1 MSTRVEQIQFAQF
14 GTLTAEEWLRF
25 SVCEVNKPSPQG
37 GSDKNREGTPYDPRM
52 GVLENGVACGTCEGE
67 NKDCPGHFGHIVLPI
82 PVYNPVFLTLQSG
95 FTLKILQCVCPSCAR
110 PRLLP
115 DHAEMQNLLRIKGY
129 KRLRAFSDK
138 CKKVI
143 ECPWPDCAE
152 PLPWFD
158 MNKAKDEV
166 RRYYGSKEKSVVF
179 NAGEALNVFIRIS
192 NETVSLLGFN
202 EKLAWNNIFTDEE
215 NLTGE
220 EAFHVHQF
228 RPESLILTVLPVI
241 PPFSRPFVIRDGQK
255 CDDDLTDK
263 YNSILKASIKLREDD
278 QLESAAPS
286 KGRRR
291 NGKLSALDRQ
301 KTEYELQNHIWTMM
315 NNKAEKSK
323 LSSGGRPHKCLW
335 SRLQGKDGRVQTN
348 VAGKRTDFSAR
359 SVIVGG
365 GIMLK
370 MDYLGVPRVVAEELT
385 KRELVKEWNHA
396 YLQDLVSQ
404 GKVNRVIRRGGVK
417 RLNTLPDKGV
427 KFTLMVDDVVE
438 RQLRDGDIVLFNRQP
453 TLRLESMLAFRV
465 KIIEGYAFRLG
476 LCWTSS
482 FNADFDG
489 DEMNLHVP
497 QSIGATAEAEVLMRA
512 AVHIVTGQRNGPVNG
527 IVQDGLI
534 GSYILTNGWEGTD
547 TDTMVSAT
555 TFAQC
560 ITGAE
565 IPLERYADLLLRA
578 AKYYP
583 DYITVDADGT
593 SAKITAD
600 EVPGKLFVSILLPA
614 NFCYKR
620 STDTNPMFPE
630 VKIED
635 GVILPDSGP
644 LCKKIIGG
652 KTNSVIHV
660 LWKDYSPEV
669 ALMFLSET
677 QQLVDRWLPTHG
689 FSMGISDCL
698 ATSRDEVSRV
708 IAEMQ
713 AKVNAVLEKCH
724 GEPDEASEA
733 EINSILNSAM
743 NVGLRLAKNS
753 MAKGDRNA
761 LNIMRNSGA
770 KGSLVNLI
778 QIVAFVGQQNIDGR
792 RIPTN
797 LSDNTRTLPHYE
809 PGDHSAE
816 ARGFVEHGYLEGLTP
831 QEVFFHAAGGRVG
844 IIATAIKTAT
854 TGYIQKRIC
863 RKVEDFRVETDG
875 TVRDA
880 NGRIIQFLYGDDGM
894 DPKKL
899 CYARG
904 ADHPFFV
911 NPYSLSRRLNSDA
924 RRERLVGEDEEPRP
938 LRSEEIDLL
947 SKFIHAGPPKMKTQ
961 VTETATSNARF
972 TLVSSLKGVVLYECK
987 IPIFCAEV
995 RGMYESS
1002 KAQYGD
1008 MVGLVAATSIGEPT
1022 TQMTLNT
1029 FHGAGLKGKDVSLGV
1044 PRFDE
1049 LLNATKSDKQKHGS
1063 CTVYFDIPVLTQGAK
1078 TVSALE
1084 RENASLDEGDKK
1096 LMINKSIIQQTK
1108 ETGLAMM
1115 QSTTKSFEET
1125 TVGTFFEGFEIQYLP
1140 EDIDPDTGL
1149 SPIGIL
1155 TYEEYKPEWWVTLS
1169 EELRGKPEFE
1179 PESWVLIMK
1188 FDTEEMFRRNV
1199 DIEDI
1204 AIAIEEASEGK
1215 YCCVPSPNVLG
1226 TIEVY
1231 CNFTDIKAYVR
1242 TKFDLPP
1249 GESKTS
1255 KAEAKDD
1262 GSESSDS
1269 EIDLE
1274 ETDLEAECSPLLTE
1288 ENVDFFTCRDVAVKY
1303 IKSIRISGITGVSK
1317 VYPREESS
1325 THEWVMDVECR
1336 QVSPR
1341 ISVKRFLDILTAKGV
1356 DSKRTICDDMHSIY
1370 AVLGIE
1376 AAQRFLIEEMTRII
1390 SFDGTY
1396 INPRHIQLLVDS
1408 MTHTGVITSV
1418 RRDGIPRDVGPI
1430 AKIMFEQAVDNAVE
1444 AAVFTEPDHMAGVSS
1459 AIMYGL
1465 TAKSGTGLVDVKS
1478 SDKIPARPI
1487 RVPPNEPV
1495 EDDEVIVIDV
1505 ADTPPAKPKA
1515 KAETAKAKATRRNTA
1530 RGSRRKNV
1538 IKNL

>member
-1 MSTRVEQIQFAQF
+1 MFTRTEQIKFAQF
-14 GTLTAEEWLRF
+14 GTLTADEWLRL
-25 SVCEVNKPSPQG
+25 SVCEINKPSPQG
-37 GSDKNREGTPYDPRM
+37 GSDKNREGTPYDARM
-52 GVLENGVACGTCEGE
+52 GVLENGVACGTCGGDNEE
-67 NKDCPGHFGHIVLPI
+67 CPGHFAHIVLPI
-82 PVYNPVFLTLQSG
+82 PVYNPVFLTLSIQNN
-95 FTLKILQCVCPSCAR
+95 FTLKILQSVCPTCAR

-115 DHAEMQNLLRIKGY
+115 DHAEMQNILRIKGS
-129 KRLRAFSDK
+129 KRLRAFAEK

-143 ECPWPDCAE
+143 ECPWSDCAE

-158 MNKAKDEV
+158 LNKNKDEV
-166 RRYYGSKEKSVVF
+166 RRHYGNKEKSVVF
-179 NAGEALNVFIRIS
+179 TAGETLNVFIRIP

-202 EKLAWNNIFTDEE
+202 EKLAWNKLFTDEE
-215 NLTGE
+215 NLNGE
-220 EAFHVHQF
+220 DSFHVHQF
-228 RPESLILTVLPVI
+228 RPESLIFTIVPVI

-263 YNSILKASIKLREDD
+263 YNSILKMCIKLLEDD
-278 QLESAAPS
+278 KLESTAPV

-291 NGKLSALDRQ
+291 TGKLSAVDRQ
-301 KTEYELQNHIWTMM
+301 KVECELQNHIWTMI

-335 SRLQGKDGRVQTN
+335 SRTQGKDGRVQTN

-365 GIMLK
+365 GIMLEL
-370 MDYLGVPRVVAEELT
+370 DYLGVPRVIAEELT
-385 KRELVKEWNHA
+385 KRELVKDWNHA

-404 GKVNRVIRRGGVK
+404 GRVNRVIRRGEVK
-417 RLNTLPDKGV
+417 RLNTLPDGGS
-427 KFTLMVDDVVE
+427 KFTLATDDVIE

-453 TLRLESMLAFRV
+453 TLRLESMIAFKV
-465 KIIEGYAFRLG
+465 KIVEGYAFRLG

-512 AVHIVTGQRNGPVNG
+512 AVHIVTGQSNGPVNG

-534 GSYILTNGWEGTD
+534 GSYILTNGWEGTE
-547 TDTMVSAT
+547 TDTMVKAT

-560 ITGAE
+560 IIGAK
-565 IPLERYADLLLRA
+565 ISIERYSDLLLRA

-583 DYITVDADGT
+583 DYITLNDDGI
-593 SAKITAD
+593 SAKITAT
-600 EVPGKLFVSILLPA
+600 EVPGKLFASILLPA
-614 NFCYKR
+614 NFCYTR
-620 STDTNPMFPE
+620 ETDTNPRFPK

-635 GVILPDSGP
+635 GVVLPDSGP

-652 KTNSVIHV
+652 RASSVIHA

-669 ALMFLSET
+669 ALIFLSET

-698 ATSRDEVSRV
+698 ATSRDDVARV

-724 GEPDEASEA
+724 GEPDDASEA

-743 NVGLRLAKNS
+743 NVGLRLAKTS

-792 RIPTN
+792 RIPAN
-797 LSDNTRTLPHYE
+797 MSDNTRTLPHYE

-844 IIATAIKTAT
+844 IIATAIKTAA

-899 CYARG
+899 CYSRG
-904 ADHPFFV
+904 AEHPFFI
-911 NPYSLSRRLNSDA
+911 NPYNLSRRLNSDA
-924 RRERLVGEDEEPRP
+924 RREGLVSEDEETRS
-938 LRSEEIDLL
+938 LRSEEVELL
-947 SKFIHAGPPKMKTQ
+947 LEFINAGPPKMKTQ
-961 VTETATSNARF
+961 VTETATANARM
-972 TLVSSLKGVVLYECK
+972 TLASCLKGVELYECK

-995 RGMYESS
+995 RGMYETS

-1008 MVGLVAATSIGEPT
+1008 MVGLMAATSIGEPT

-1049 LLNATKSDKQKHGS
+1049 LLNATKSDKQKRGS
-1063 CTVYFDIPVLTQGAK
+1063 CTMYFDIPVLTQGAK

-1084 RENASLDEGDKK
+1084 RENTRLDDGDSK
-1096 LMINKSIIQQTK
+1096 LALNRSIIQQTK

-1125 TVGTFFEGFEIQYLP
+1125 TVGTFFESFEMQYLP
-1140 EDIDPDTGL
+1140 EDVDPNTGL

-1155 TYEEYKPEWWVTLS
+1155 TYEEYEKKWWVSLS

-1179 PESWVLIMK
+1179 PESWVLVMK
-1188 FDTEEMFRRNV
+1188 FNTEEMFRRDI

-1215 YCCVPSPNVLG
+1215 YCCIPSPNVLG
-1226 TIEVY
+1226 TIEIY
-1231 CNFTDIKAYVR
+1231 CNFSDIKSYVR
-1242 TKFDLPP
+1242 AKFDLPP
-1249 GESKTS
+1249 GEH
-1255 KAEAKDD
+1255 
-1262 GSESSDS
+1262 
-1269 EIDLE
+1269 
-1274 ETDLEAECSPLLTE
+1274 EAEEGEVSDAEDMKPLLTE
-1288 ENVDFFTCRDVAVKY
+1288 DNIDFFTCRDVVVKY
-1303 IKSIRISGITGVSK
+1303 IKSICISGIIGVSK
-1317 VYPREESS
+1317 VYPREETG
-1325 THEWVMDVECR
+1325 THEWVMDIECR
-1336 QVSPR
+1336 KVPPR
-1341 ISVKRFLDILTAKGV
+1341 LSIKRFLDVLTAKGV
-1356 DSKRTICDDMHSIY
+1356 DSTRATCDDMHSIY
-1370 AVLGIE
+1370 AALGIE
-1376 AAQRFLIEEMTRII
+1376 ATWRFLIEEMTRII

-1396 INPRHIQLLVDS
+1396 IDPRHTQLLVDS

-1444 AAVFTEPDHMAGVSS
+1444 AAAFTEPDHMNSVSS
-1459 AIMYGL
+1459 AIMFGL
-1465 TAKSGTGLVDVKS
+1465 TAKSGTGLVNVKS
-1478 SDKIPARPI
+1478 ADKIPARPLKI
-1487 RVPPNEPV
+1487 TSDELV
-1495 EDDEVIVIDV
+1495 EDDEVIIID
-1505 ADTPPAKPKA
+1505 TTESPSPAKSDRT
-1515 KAETAKAKATRRNTA
+1515 ETAKTKAVRRNTA
-1530 RGSRRKNV
+1530 RGSRRKTGI
-1538 IKNL
+1538 IKA